1 MPALS
6 TDFPV
11 QGVAMS
17 SSSDYIGPE
26 SRSEG
31 VSLPDTIAQMRS
43 LAQRENLSA
52 EIIIEARSAL
62 FNALTI
68 DGENLVDIH
77 KLNDAIAAG
86 ESLLKVLP
94 SSHKDRFKYLDKLAL
109 TKTSR
114 YKVNNN
120 ESDINDAVCL
130 GRQALCLVP
139 IDGPEFPNIRSNL
152 AYSLS
157 QLYKAAKRLD
167 DLDESI
173 RLTRDT
179 VEATQFDTS
188 KDYGHLLNLG
198 ARLHLRY
205 QATGDPE
212 NNSEALAVT
221 HQVLQLSKPG
231 SPEHSA
237 ALLTIGT
244 FAGNKYDKTGFW
256 KDLEEAIILQTRCL
270 NSSTSSSESRSQCIH
285 NLAALYD
292 RRFAITKNISDLKK
306 AVGYQSQAVQAQPIS
321 NSMQSTRN
329 HHLTI
334 YLKMLTEL
342 ARATTEVSDVERAIS
357 DAADLLKPTPKV
369 YADLLLNLRS
379 YGDLFSRK
387 YELSG
392 HPIDLHQNVTS
403 AISFASQC
411 NQVTD
416 SKGEPTK
423 YDTNTLL
430 ILYYHTGKLVVEPQ
444 GDPLVVQVVEAM
456 HKEYLKLVK
465 TMSSIDA
472 LIKLEKDISIN
483 VQIIIIAPRSKST
496 EDIAME
502 REEKVGYVKSLGAKT
517 YQVRIKMIDLRIG
530 KGPVAIAADPTQ
542 ELSDSLL
549 DCSSGSKDD
558 LRTERR
564 CVCQSTYCTLLTLF
578 RWKTLIELDKKS
590 YHSLRDQTIQGNANL
605 PSLKLAAS
613 SSETLSNLLKD
624 KPVERSGVLDRL
636 AGIFVLLYQKDKV
649 ETDLLKAS
657 DMMKKSLH
665 LRLAGVDKK

>member
-1 MPALS
+1 
-6 TDFPV
+6 
-11 QGVAMS
+11 MS
-17 SSSDYIGPE
+17 SASNYIGPE
-26 SRSEG
+26 SRLEG
-31 VSLPDTIAQMRS
+31 VSLPDMIAQMRS
-43 LAQRENLSA
+43 LAQRENLPA

-68 DGENLVDIH
+68 DGENLVDVH

-94 SSHKDRFKYLDKLAL
+94 SSHKDRFKYLDKLGF

-120 ESDINDAVCL
+120 ESDMNDAVCL

-139 IDGPEFPNIRSNL
+139 IDGPEFPNIASNL

-157 QLYKAAKRLD
+157 QIYKAAKRSD

-173 RLTRDT
+173 RLTRDA
-179 VEATQFDTS
+179 VRATQFDTS
-188 KDYGHLLNLG
+188 KNHGHLLDLG

-221 HQVLQLSKPG
+221 HRVLQLSKSG

-237 ALLTIGT
+237 ALLNMGT
-244 FAGNKYDKTGFW
+244 FAGGKYDKTGFW
-256 KDLEEAIILQTRCL
+256 KDLEEAIILQKRCMD
-270 NSSTSSSESRSQCIH
+270 SSTSSSESRSQCIH

-292 RRFAITKNISDLKK
+292 RRFATTKNISDLKK
-306 AVGYQSQAVQAQPIS
+306 AVGYQSKAVQALPIS
-321 NSMQSTRN
+321 NSMQSTRGD
-329 HHLTI
+329 HLTI
-334 YLKMLTEL
+334 CLKMLTEL

-357 DAADLLKPTPKV
+357 VAADLLNPMPKV
-369 YADLLLNLRS
+369 HADLLLNLRS

-392 HPIDLHQNVTS
+392 HPIDLYQNVKS

-411 NQVTD
+411 NQVTGL
-416 SKGEPTK
+416 KGEPTS

-430 ILYYHTGKLVVEPQ
+430 ILYHHTGKLVVEAQ
-444 GDPLVVQVVEAM
+444 DNPLVVQVIEAM

-465 TMSSIDA
+465 TTSFIDA

-483 VQIIIIAPRSKST
+483 VQIMIIAPRSKSI
-496 EDIAME
+496 EDIRME
-502 REEKVGYVKSLGAKT
+502 SNEKAGYVKSLGAKT
-517 YQVRIKMIDLRIG
+517 FQLRIKMIDITIG
-530 KGPVAIAADPTQ
+530 EGPVANSADPTQ
-542 ELSDSLL
+542 ELSESLA
-549 DCSSGSKDD
+549 DCNFGSKDD
-558 LRTERR
+558 LLTEQR
-564 CVCQSTYCTLLTLF
+564 CVCQSRYCAPLTLS

-590 YHSLRDQTIQGNANL
+590 YHSLRKQIIQGNANL
-605 PSLKLAAS
+605 PSFKLAAS

-636 AGIFVLLYQKDKV
+636 SGIFVLLYQKDKI

-657 DMMKKSLH
+657 DTMKESLC